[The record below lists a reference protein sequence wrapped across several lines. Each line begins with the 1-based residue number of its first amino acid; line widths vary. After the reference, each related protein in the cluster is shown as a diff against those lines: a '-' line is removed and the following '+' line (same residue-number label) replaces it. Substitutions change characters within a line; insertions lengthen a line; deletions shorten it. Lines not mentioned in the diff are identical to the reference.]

1 LCCDLGS
8 SGLRLGVVD
17 AGGEVLAQASVP
29 LTVGIEADGRSEID
43 PAYWH
48 RAFVTAAAQVADSDA
63 GVLDGVAAVAI
74 CGMTRTQVMVDAAGV
89 PVRPAITWRDTRAGS
104 VAAEFAAA
112 SGIASV
118 DAFHPVARL
127 AFIAR
132 REPAAFARTRHVLD
146 PKDYL
151 ALWLTGVAAS
161 DAISL
166 ARLAECPASPVAEI
180 EAVRALLPPLLPPCS
195 RIGAIKAGLPAPLER
210 LAGAPAFMVSHDTW
224 AAVVGLGALRHGLA
238 YNISGTS
245 EVLGVFGA
253 RGAVADGLMTVQWGD
268 GMFQL
273 GGPSQT
279 GADVLA
285 WLQGLLGPDVP
296 GLVAS
301 ARDAPPHARPL
312 LFLPFLQGERVPYWN
327 ADLRGAFVGLDRGH
341 GPADLVRAVLEG
353 VALANRDVLA
363 RAEQAIGVT
372 AGEIRIGG
380 GGGKNPA
387 WCQIKADV
395 CGRAV
400 VACEGDEPGL
410 VGCAA
415 TALTGLGA
423 FGSLADAQDR
433 MAKVRAVFTPDAAL
447 RARYDALF
455 ALYRQAVASNAAL
468 AAGLAAVPAAGG

>member
-1 LCCDLGS
+1 
-8 SGLRLGVVD
+8 
-17 AGGEVLAQASVP
+17 
-29 LTVGIEADGRSEID
+29 
-43 PAYWH
+43 
-48 RAFVTAAAQVADSDA
+48 
-63 GVLDGVAAVAI
+63 
-74 CGMTRTQVMVDAAGV
+74 MTRTQVMVDAAGA
-89 PVRPAITWRDTRAGS
+89 PIRPAITWRDTRSGAIAG
-104 VAAEFAAA
+104 ELAAA
-112 SGIASV
+112 SGVASI
-118 DAFHPVARL
+118 DAFHPAARL
-127 AFIAR
+127 AFVAR
-132 REPAAFARTRHVLD
+132 REPAVFARARYVLD

-166 ARLAECPASPVAEI
+166 ARLAELPASPVAEI
-180 EAVRALLPPLLPPCS
+180 KSGRKLLPPLLPPCS
-195 RIGAIKAGLPAPLER
+195 RIGAVKAGLPAPLTG
-210 LAGAPAFMVSHDTW
+210 LAGVPVVMVSHDTW
-224 AAVVGLGALRHGLA
+224 AAVVGLGALRHGVA

-245 EVLGVFGA
+245 EVLGVFGPA
-253 RGAVADGLMTVQWGD
+253 RAAAEGLMTVQWGEA
-268 GMFQL
+268 MFQL

-279 GADVLA
+279 GADALA
-285 WLQGLLGPDVP
+285 WLQTLLGADVP
-296 GLVAS
+296 RLVAS
-301 ARDAPPHARPL
+301 ALDAPPHPRPL

-400 VACEGDEPGL
+400 VVCEGDEPGL
-410 VGCAA
+410 IGCAA
-415 TALTGLGA
+415 AALTGLGA

-433 MAKVRAVFTPDAAL
+433 MAKVRAVFAPDAAL

-468 AAGLAAVPAAGG
+468 AAGLAAVPAAGS